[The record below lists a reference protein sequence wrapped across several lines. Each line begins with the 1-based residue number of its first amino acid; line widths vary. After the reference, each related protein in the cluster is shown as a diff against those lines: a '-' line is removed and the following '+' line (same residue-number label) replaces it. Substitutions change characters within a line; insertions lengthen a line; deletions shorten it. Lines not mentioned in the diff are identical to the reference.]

1 MPVREHDTW
10 YRIELFGRG
19 GWKPAPSPVDPE
31 LCDDFDTESDALAY
45 GRGRYL
51 MRNEHAGFRSPV
63 WGQWRVQRVKGLRD

>member
-31 LCDDFDTESDALAY
+31 LCDDFDTESDAHAWAHA
-45 GRGRYL
+45 RYPGL
-51 MRNEHAGFRSPV
+51 MHSAFRAPV